1 MEVHIIEAEV
11 GCIGT
16 FAAECS
22 WKNNTNNFEILV
34 AFFVPPTATD
44 VEKIVL
50 RICIYIRG

>member
-1 MEVHIIEAEV
+1 VEVHIIEAEV

-22 WKNNTNNFEILV
+22 WKNNTNNLEILV

-50 RICIYIRG
+50 GICIYIRG